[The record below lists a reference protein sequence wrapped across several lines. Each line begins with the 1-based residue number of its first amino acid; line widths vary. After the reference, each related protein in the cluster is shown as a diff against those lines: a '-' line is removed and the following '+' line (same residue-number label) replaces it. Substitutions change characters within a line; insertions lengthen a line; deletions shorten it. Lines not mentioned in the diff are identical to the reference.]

1 MSTAISGLNTRRLV
15 FQLEIE
21 LVKNYQVNDPLVAEG
36 IRVPESVMIVEIR
49 QRILADLGSI
59 VRNVFAVICTTKM
72 RQNCLH

>member
-59 VRNVFAVICTTKM
+59 VQNVFAVICTTKM